1 MTVSEPLRL
10 AIFDCDGTLVDSQH
24 SIVASMNAAFEAHA
38 YTRVSTLDQTIDN
51 QLIELR
57 DHCSKMGW
65 EVVKEYA
72 DEGLSGTLSRDK
84 RPALNS
90 LIKDAYRKRF
100 DSVVCWDISR
110 IGRSMK
116 ELILFLSDMKDRG
129 IGICSVRQGFDTST
143 SMGEIMFQF
152 VGILSSWE
160 REMIRERTL
169 AGLER
174 AKSEGKTLGR
184 RKVTNDTMTAKIL
197 ELRTAKKSI
206 REIASEVGVSRGT
219 VSNVLKVA

>member
-1 MTVSEPLRL
+1 MTKKVV
-10 AIFDCDGTLVDSQH
+10 I
-24 SIVASMNAAFEAHA
+24 

-65 EVVKEYA
+65 EIVKEYA

-174 AKSEGKTLGR
+174 ARRQGKTLGR
-184 RKVTNDTMTAKIL
+184 RKVTNDRMTATIF
-197 ELRTAKKSI
+197 ELRNDKKSI
-206 REIASEVGVSRGT
+206 RQIASEVGVSRGT
-219 VSNVLKVA
+219 VNNVLKVA

>member
-1 MTVSEPLRL
+1 MTKRVVIY
-10 AIFDCDGTLVDSQH
+10 A
-24 SIVASMNAAFEAHA
+24 
-38 YTRVSTLDQTIDN
+38 RVSTLDQTVDN

-65 EVVKEYA
+65 EIVKEYV
-72 DEGLSGTLSRDK
+72 DEGLSGTLSREK
-84 RPALNS
+84 RPSFNAM
-90 LIKDAYRKRF
+90 IKDGFRKKF
-100 DSVVCWDISR
+100 DTVVCWDISR

-116 ELILFLSDMKDRG
+116 ELIMFLSDMKDRG

-184 RKVTNDTMTAKIL
+184 RKVTDNVMTAKII
-197 ELRTAKKSI
+197 ELRNEKKSI
-206 REIASEVGVSRGT
+206 RAIAAVVGVSVGT
-219 VSNVLKVA
+219 VSKTLKVA

>member
-1 MTVSEPLRL
+1 MVRKV
-10 AIFDCDGTLVDSQH
+10 AI
-24 SIVASMNAAFEAHA
+24 

-57 DHCSKMGW
+57 DHCSRMGW

-72 DEGLSGTLSRDK
+72 DEGLSGALSRDK

-116 ELILFLSDMKDRG
+116 ELILFLSDMKDRE

-174 AKSEGKTLGR
+174 AKREGKTLGR
-184 RKVTNDTMTAKIL
+184 RKVTNDTMTAKII
-197 ELRTAKKSI
+197 ELRTANRSI
-206 REIASEVGVSRGT
+206 RDIASEVGVSIGT
-219 VSNVLKVA
+219 VSKTLKVA

>member
-1 MTVSEPLRL
+1 MIRKV
-10 AIFDCDGTLVDSQH
+10 AIYCHVC
-24 SIVASMNAAFEAHA
+24 
-38 YTRVSTLDQTIDN
+38 TLDQTIDN
-51 QLIELR
+51 QLLELR
-57 DHCSKMGW
+57 DRYSRMGW
-65 EVVKEYA
+65 EIVKKYA

-100 DSVVCWDISR
+100 DAVVCWDISR
-110 IGRSMK
+110 IGRSIK
-116 ELILFLSDMKDRG
+116 ELVLFLSDMKDRE
-129 IGICSVRQGFDTST
+129 IGIVSVRQGFDTST
-143 SMGEIMFQF
+143 TMGEMMFQF

-184 RKVTNDTMTAKIL
+184 KKVVNDEITSQIV
-197 ELRTAKKSI
+197 ELRNAKKSI
-206 REIASEVGVSRGT
+206 RAIASEVGVSRGT

>member
-1 MTVSEPLRL
+1 MVRKV
-10 AIFDCDGTLVDSQH
+10 AI
-24 SIVASMNAAFEAHA
+24 

-65 EVVKEYA
+65 EIVKEYA
-72 DEGLSGTLSRDK
+72 DEGLSGALSRDK

-90 LIKDAYRKRF
+90 LIKDAYRKKF
-100 DSVVCWDISR
+100 DSVICWDISR
-110 IGRSMK
+110 IRRSMK
-116 ELILFLSDMKDRG
+116 ELVLFLSDMKDRG
-129 IGICSVRQGFDTST
+129 VGICSVRQGFDTST
-143 SMGEIMFQF
+143 SMGEMMFQF

-174 AKSEGKTLGR
+174 AKRDGKTLGR
-184 RKVTNDTMTAKIL
+184 RKVTNDEVTAKII

-206 REIASEVGVSRGT
+206 RDIASEVGVSRGT
-219 VSNVLKVA
+219 VSNVLKAA

>member
-1 MTVSEPLRL
+1 MVRKV
-10 AIFDCDGTLVDSQH
+10 AIYS
-24 SIVASMNAAFEAHA
+24 
-38 YTRVSTLDQTIDN
+38 RVSTLDQTIDN
-51 QLIELR
+51 QLLELR

-65 EVVKEYA
+65 EIVKEYS

-90 LIKDAYRKRF
+90 LIKDAYRKKF
-100 DSVVCWDISR
+100 DGVVCWDISR

-116 ELILFLSDMKDRG
+116 ELVLFLSDMKDRD

-169 AGLER
+169 AGLDR
-174 AKSEGKTLGR
+174 ARSEGKTLGR
-184 RKVTNDTMTAKIL
+184 KKVVNDEITAHIIQ
-197 ELRTAKKSI
+197 LRNANKSI
-206 REIASEVGVSRGT
+206 RAISSEVGVSRGT
-219 VSNVLKVA
+219 VSNVLN

>member
-1 MTVSEPLRL
+1 MVRKV
-10 AIFDCDGTLVDSQH
+10 AI
-24 SIVASMNAAFEAHA
+24 

-57 DHCSKMGW
+57 DYCSKMGW
-65 EVVKEYA
+65 VIVKEYA
-72 DEGLSGTLSRDK
+72 DEGLSGTLSREK

-90 LIKDAYRKRF
+90 MIKDAYRKKF

-110 IGRSMK
+110 LGRSMK
-116 ELILFLSDMKDRG
+116 ELVLFLSDMKDRD

-160 REMIRERTL
+160 REMIRERTV

-174 AKSEGKTLGR
+174 VKKEGKTLGR
-184 RKVTNDTMTAKIL
+184 KKVINDEIASRIGK
-197 ELRTAKKSI
+197 LRSVGYSI
-206 REIASEVGVSRGT
+206 RDIASEVGVSRGT

>member
-1 MTVSEPLRL
+1 MGRKV
-10 AIFDCDGTLVDSQH
+10 AI
-24 SIVASMNAAFEAHA
+24 

-51 QLIELR
+51 QLLELR

-72 DEGLSGTLSRDK
+72 DEGLSGTLSREK
-84 RPALNS
+84 RPALNA

-116 ELILFLSDMKDRG
+116 ELVLFLSDMKDRNV
-129 IGICSVRQGFDTST
+129 GICSVRQGFDTST
-143 SMGEIMFQF
+143 TMGEIMFQF

-184 RKVTNDTMTAKIL
+184 KKVTNDTMTARIF

-206 REIASEVGVSRGT
+206 RQIASEVGVSVGT
-219 VSNVLKVA
+219 VSNSLKVA

>member
-1 MTVSEPLRL
+1 MVRKV
-10 AIFDCDGTLVDSQH
+10 AI
-24 SIVASMNAAFEAHA
+24 
-38 YTRVSTLDQTIDN
+38 YTRVSTLDQTINN
-51 QLIELR
+51 QLLELR
-57 DHCSKMGW
+57 DHCSKMEW
-65 EVVKEYA
+65 EVVKEYS
-72 DEGLSGTLSRDK
+72 DEGLSGTLSREK
-84 RPALNS
+84 RPALNA

-116 ELILFLSDMKDRG
+116 ELVLFLSDMKDRD

-184 RKVTNDTMTAKIL
+184 RKVTNDTINAKIV

-206 REIASEVGVSRGT
+206 RAIVSEVGVSIGT

>member
-1 MTVSEPLRL
+1 MVRKV
-10 AIFDCDGTLVDSQH
+10 AIYS
-24 SIVASMNAAFEAHA
+24 
-38 YTRVSTLDQTIDN
+38 RVSTLDQTIDN
-51 QLIELR
+51 QLLELR

-65 EVVKEYA
+65 EIVKEYS

-90 LIKDAYRKRF
+90 LIKDAYRKKF

-116 ELILFLSDMKDRG
+116 ELVLFLSDMKDRD

-143 SMGEIMFQF
+143 SLGEIMFQF

-169 AGLER
+169 AGLDR
-174 AKSEGKTLGR
+174 ARSEGKTLGR
-184 RKVTNDTMTAKIL
+184 KKVVNDEITAHIIQ
-197 ELRTAKKSI
+197 LRNANKSI
-206 REIASEVGVSRGT
+206 RAISSEVGVSRGT
-219 VSNVLKVA
+219 VSNVLN

>member
-1 MTVSEPLRL
+1 MTKKVG
-10 AIFDCDGTLVDSQH
+10 I
-24 SIVASMNAAFEAHA
+24 

-57 DHCSKMGW
+57 DHCYKMGW

-174 AKSEGKTLGR
+174 AKSQGKTLGR
-184 RKVTNDTMTAKIL
+184 RKVTNDTMTAKII
-197 ELRTAKKSI
+197 ELRNDKKSI
-206 REIASEVGVSRGT
+206 RQIASEVGVSTAT
-219 VSNVLKVA
+219 VHRQLKKVA

>member
-1 MTVSEPLRL
+1 MTKKVV
-10 AIFDCDGTLVDSQH
+10 I
-24 SIVASMNAAFEAHA
+24 
-38 YTRVSTLDQTIDN
+38 YTRVSTLDQTVDN

-65 EVVKEYA
+65 EIAKEYA

-84 RPALNS
+84 RPAFNEM
-90 LIKDAYRKRF
+90 IKDAYRKRF
-100 DSVVCWDISR
+100 DLVVCWDISR
-110 IGRSMK
+110 LGRSMK
-116 ELILFLSDMKDRG
+116 ELVMFLSDMKDRD

-143 SMGEIMFQF
+143 TMGEMMFQF

-169 AGLER
+169 AGLDR
-174 AKSEGKTLGR
+174 AKSEGKTLRR
-184 RKVTNDTMTAKIL
+184 RKVTNDTMTAKII
-197 ELRTAKKSI
+197 ELRSAKKSI
-206 REIASEVGVSRGT
+206 RQIASEVGVSRGT

>member
-1 MTVSEPLRL
+1 MVRKV
-10 AIFDCDGTLVDSQH
+10 AIYC
-24 SIVASMNAAFEAHA
+24 
-38 YTRVSTLDQTIDN
+38 RVSTLDQTVDN

-65 EVVKEYA
+65 EITKEYS

-100 DSVVCWDISR
+100 DAVVCWDISR

-116 ELILFLSDMKDRG
+116 ELVLFLSDMKDRD
-129 IGICSVRQGFDTST
+129 IGIVSVRQGFDTST
-143 SMGEIMFQF
+143 TMGEMMFQF

-160 REMIRERTL
+160 RGLIRERTL

-174 AKSEGKTLGR
+174 AQCEGKNLGCK
-184 RKVTNDTMTAKIL
+184 KVVNDEITYQIV
-197 ELRTAKKSI
+197 ELRNAKKSI
-206 REIASEVGVSRGT
+206 RAIASVVGVSRGT
-219 VSNVLKVA
+219 VSNVLNAP

>member
-1 MTVSEPLRL
+1 MTKKVVIY
-10 AIFDCDGTLVDSQH
+10 A
-24 SIVASMNAAFEAHA
+24 
-38 YTRVSTLDQTIDN
+38 RVSTLDQTVDN

-65 EVVKEYA
+65 EIVKEYA

-129 IGICSVRQGFDTST
+129 VGICSVRQGFDTST

-174 AKSEGKTLGR
+174 AKREGKTLGR
-184 RKVTNDTMTAKIL
+184 RKVTNDNMTAKIL
-197 ELRTAKKSI
+197 ELRNDKKSI
-206 REIASEVGVSRGT
+206 RAIASEVGVSIGT
-219 VSNVLKVA
+219 VSKTLKVA

>member
-1 MTVSEPLRL
+1 MTKKVG
-10 AIFDCDGTLVDSQH
+10 I
-24 SIVASMNAAFEAHA
+24 

-184 RKVTNDTMTAKIL
+184 RKVTNDTMTAKIH
-197 ELRTAKKSI
+197 ELRTAKKTI

-219 VSNVLKVA
+219 VNNVLKVA

>member
-1 MTVSEPLRL
+1 MTKKVVIY
-10 AIFDCDGTLVDSQH
+10 A
-24 SIVASMNAAFEAHA
+24 
-38 YTRVSTLDQTIDN
+38 RVSTLDQTVDN

-65 EVVKEYA
+65 EIVKEYT
-72 DEGLSGTLSRDK
+72 DEGLSGTLSRSK
-84 RPALNS
+84 RPALNAM
-90 LIKDAYRKRF
+90 IKDGYRKKF
-100 DSVVCWDISR
+100 DTVVCWDISR

-116 ELILFLSDMKDRG
+116 ELVLFLSDMKDRG

-143 SMGEIMFQF
+143 SMGEIMYQF

-184 RKVTNDTMTAKIL
+184 KKVTDKVITAKII
-197 ELRTAKKSI
+197 ELRNEKKSI
-206 REIASEVGVSRGT
+206 RKIASEVGVSIGT

>member
-1 MTVSEPLRL
+1 MVRKV
-10 AIFDCDGTLVDSQH
+10 AIYS
-24 SIVASMNAAFEAHA
+24 
-38 YTRVSTLDQTIDN
+38 RVSTLDQTIDN
-51 QLIELR
+51 QLLELR

-65 EVVKEYA
+65 EIVKEYA
-72 DEGLSGTLSRDK
+72 DEGLSGALSREK

-90 LIKDAYRKRF
+90 LIKDAYRKKF

-116 ELILFLSDMKDRG
+116 ELVLFLSDMKDRD

-143 SMGEIMFQF
+143 SMGEMMFQF

-160 REMIRERTL
+160 REMIRERTI

-184 RKVTNDTMTAKIL
+184 RKVTNDTMTAKII
-197 ELRTAKKSI
+197 ELRNDKKSI
-206 REIASEVGVSRGT
+206 RAIASEVGVSVGT
-219 VSNVLKVA
+219 VSKSLKVA

>member
-1 MTVSEPLRL
+1 MVRKI
-10 AIFDCDGTLVDSQH
+10 AI
-24 SIVASMNAAFEAHA
+24 

-65 EVVKEYA
+65 EVTQEYA
-72 DEGLSGTLSRDK
+72 DKGMSGTLSREK

-90 LIKDAYRKRF
+90 LIKDAYWKKF

-110 IGRSMK
+110 LGRSMK
-116 ELILFLSDMKDRG
+116 ELILFLSDMKDRD
-129 IGICSVRQGFDTST
+129 IGICSVRRGFDTST

-169 AGLER
+169 AGLKR
-174 AKSEGKTLGR
+174 AKREGKTLGR
-184 RKVTNDTMTAKIL
+184 RKVTDKVMTAKII
-197 ELRTAKKSI
+197 ELRNENKSI
-206 REIASEVGVSRGT
+206 RAIASEVGVSRGT